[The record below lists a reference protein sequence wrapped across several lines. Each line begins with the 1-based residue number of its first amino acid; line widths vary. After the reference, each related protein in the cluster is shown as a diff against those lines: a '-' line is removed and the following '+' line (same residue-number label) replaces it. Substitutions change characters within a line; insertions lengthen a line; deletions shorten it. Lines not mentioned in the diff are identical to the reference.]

1 MCVSPAHHSPIFS
14 SLSLFS
20 PSTDGRTAQIIN
32 QDRVDAKNI
41 EVANADAWKSLPTT
55 AGNGTSGAGESNPI
69 LDDFRKQ
76 QEAKNA
82 REHARE
88 VEEERRRRQ
97 REQDQIVA
105 REKQRREEEA
115 AAAKERAEREAEE
128 DRRRRRE
135 QELEAELAEEE
146 KKLQQGDGHNIEAER
161 DSLNRLARG
170 NGLGRGGGSFTKATE
185 NYESEPGEPDSPMV
199 STGDRMRTSSQR
211 AASDTDNDSE
221 RH

>member
-1 MCVSPAHHSPIFS
+1 MNSLSLTLLCVRACVCVCVCVRVRVCVCVCIHARS
-14 SLSLFS
+14 SLSFPRVTLFLYRLS
-20 PSTDGRTAQIIN
+20 IHILTFCEL
-32 QDRVDAKNI
+32 RVHLLFC
-41 EVANADAWKSLPTT
+41 V
-55 AGNGTSGAGESNPI
+55 
-69 LDDFRKQ
+69 Q
-76 QEAKNA
+76 
-82 REHARE
+82 
-88 VEEERRRRQ
+88 
-97 REQDQIVA
+97 
-105 REKQRREEEA
+105 
-115 AAAKERAEREAEE
+115 EAEE